1 MHCHFGN
8 IRSNS
13 DEKENIVFL
22 NEKNHFY
29 PVNKSGKA
37 PKSTVG
43 NLDKQAT

>member
-22 NEKNHFY
+22 NEKKITFMY

-43 NLDKQAT
+43 NLDK